1 MLRWHTTE
9 CRRPDISSIDGIVF
23 CSRCGQDSSN
33 VTSNLNS
40 ELADRI
46 DNQPHTQR
54 PLTWPASVKYVSAI
68 EEGWEEDRAATVQQT
83 EQQLERRKHS
93 YSHVGYA
100 PMHGAGIIRLL
111 QVDRPRDDGLLHGS
125 LEEARTGEGKYEALS
140 YTWADESGDSSRSK
154 SIFLG
159 DWWDILPITANCE
172 AAIRNLQRR
181 HEYRL
186 LNGAGTLTVWIDAI
200 CVNQDDMKERS
211 HQVEMMRAIY
221 SGARHVSVYLG
232 EDTGSSAHAI
242 HTLNKSDT
250 QDIVQLLSS
259 DRQDKES
266 TILKEAISALF
277 RRRYFSRIWVIQ
289 EVLAARGVRF
299 YCGENTVS
307 PKAFRPEI
315 LETLHAMNLGL
326 VPRWVSWSSK
336 PLPRKPTELFQLFR
350 SSLLCGASDPRDKV
364 FALLGLYLG
373 VFPMVWCP
381 TTSYLCARHILEL
394 QHIFYLGELWK
405 SWSLQWVRL
414 PYFLPGFRIGGD
426 AMSLLR

>member
-1 MLRWHTTE
+1 
-9 CRRPDISSIDGIVF
+9 
-23 CSRCGQDSSN
+23 
-33 VTSNLNS
+33 
-40 ELADRI
+40 
-46 DNQPHTQR
+46 
-54 PLTWPASVKYVSAI
+54 
-68 EEGWEEDRAATVQQT
+68 
-83 EQQLERRKHS
+83 
-93 YSHVGYA
+93 
-100 PMHGAGIIRLL
+100 MHGAGIIRLL
-111 QVDRPRDDGLLHGS
+111 QVDRLKDDGLLHGS
-125 LEEARTGEGKYEALS
+125 LEEARTGEAKYEALS

-172 AAIRNLQRR
+172 AAIRYLQRR

-186 LNGAGTLTVWIDAI
+186 LNGAGTLTVWTNAI

-211 HQVEMMRAIY
+211 HQVEMMTAIY

-232 EDTGSSAHAI
+232 EDTDSSAHAI
-242 HTLNKSDT
+242 HTLNKSDN

-307 PKAFRPEI
+307 PKAFRPQI

-373 VFPMVWCP
+373 GVSDGLVPDYGLSLRETYIGIAAYLLSRRIMEVLVFAEPPPDV
-381 TTSYLCARHILEL
+381 S
-394 QHIFYLGELWK
+394 
-405 SWSLQWVRL
+405 
-414 PYFLPGFRIGGD
+414 
-426 AMSLLR
+426 